1 MLERVS
7 QPAIWTVKMSLDG
20 RAPKVV
26 EIDFFGSLI

>member
-20 RAPKVV
+20 RASKVV
-26 EIDFFGSLI
+26 KIDFFDSLI